1 MLVVLVLLSAA
12 AAAILGLRT
21 YRTYTLLVAAYAVGQ
36 PEVSS
41 VRPWMTLRY
50 VAATYNATE
59 AALRQRLG
67 VPPEAVPDTTL
78 KALAARAGMSP
89 PDYLLRVQRAIAEE
103 TSARGAA
110 RGGTPPP
117 ALGGF
122 SEDFVSA
129 ILVYGYP
136 ALALTL
142 FLGALGAPLPSGLAM
157 VVAGSLAAQGHMTWP
172 LLVAVGMAA
181 SVAGDLAGYAVG
193 KILGAS
199 FLERKGQWVGLT
211 RERRARVERLFER
224 WGAVSVLLS
233 RSLVSVL
240 SSAVNLV
247 AGAGRYRFRAFVAFG
262 VVGRLAWSAAYLGL
276 GYAASS
282 GLEFEP
288 AADFLGSL
296 TGLLVALAVL
306 GGAGIA
312 VRRSSMTA
320 TRRPH

>member
-36 PEVSS
+36 PEVSR

-50 VAATYNATE
+50 VAAAYNATE
-59 AALRQRLG
+59 AALRERLG
-67 VPPEAVPDTTL
+67 VPPAASSDTTL
-78 KALAARAGMSP
+78 KALAARAGISP

-110 RGGTPPP
+110 RGGTPTP

-193 KILGAS
+193 QILGGS

-247 AGAGRYRFRAFVAFG
+247 AGAGRYRFWAFAAFG
-262 VVGRLAWSAAYLGL
+262 AIGRLAWSSAYLGL

-312 VRRSSMTA
+312 VRRSSMA
-320 TRRPH
+320 AARNPH

>member
-1 MLVVLVLLSAA
+1 MLVVLIMLSTA

-21 YRTYTLLVAAYAVGQ
+21 YRTYTLLVAAFAIGQ

-50 VAATYNATE
+50 VAAAYNATE
-59 AALRQRLG
+59 AALRERLG
-67 VPPEAVPDTTL
+67 VPPEASPDTTL
-78 KALAARAGMSP
+78 KALAGRAGISR

-110 RGGTPPP
+110 RGGTPTR

-157 VVAGSLAAQGHMTWP
+157 VVAGSMAAQGHMTWP

-199 FLERKGQWVGLT
+199 FLERKGRWVGLT
-211 RERRARVERLFER
+211 RERRARVESLFER

-247 AGAGRYRFRAFVAFG
+247 AGAGRYRFWAFVAFG
-262 VVGRLAWSAAYLGL
+262 VIGRLAWSSAYLGL

-282 GLEFEP
+282 GLEFEH

-296 TGLLVALAVL
+296 TGFLVALAVL

-312 VRRSSMTA
+312 VRRSSTA
-320 TRRPH
+320 AARSPH